1 MTSSTFQTVKLA
13 LVSVTGLSK
22 DSLHVYVGLGVYLLV
37 VLLVR
42 KRFWSLVP
50 WLAVLS
56 VALLGEALDMKDD
69 ISSWAIGAGQPVFT
83 TSSIQFFGLQSSW
96 PWRAT
101 RRFLEA
107 NQSTHKSPL
116 QRFAA

>member
-22 DSLHVYVGLGVYLLV
+22 DSLHVYVGLSVYLLV
-37 VLLVR
+37 VLVVR
-42 KRFWSLVP
+42 KRFRSLLP

-69 ISSWAIGAGQPVFT
+69 ISSLGYWRWSASIHDIINTIFWPSVVVAMARYTKVFG
-83 TSSIQFFGLQSSW
+83 S
-96 PWRAT
+96 
-101 RRFLEA
+101 
-107 NQSTHKSPL
+107 KSKH
-116 QRFAA
+116 A